1 MAMQKSRNR
10 WGERRGEPA
19 LNLYIRLF
27 FVFFKSFFRKKT
39 GMLDESAVSFRVWP
53 GDLDINLHMNNGRY
67 LALMDLGRLDLIIR
81 MGLLGALIR
90 RRWRPMVGSEF
101 IRFRR
106 GLRPFQRFTLRTRIV
121 TWDEKWVFIR
131 QSFEVEGRAVALGV
145 IKGLFRSPSG
155 NVPSRWL
162 VEAVSP
168 GTAPPDPGDS
178 TELWEKLEKAAPLLA
193 DSGTE
198 EPNETDPP
206 RPGAP

>member
-1 MAMQKSRNR
+1 
-10 WGERRGEPA
+10 
-19 LNLYIRLF
+19 
-27 FVFFKSFFRKKT
+27 
-39 GMLDESAVSFRVWP
+39 MLDESAVSFRVWP

-67 LALMDLGRLDLIIR
+67 LTLMDLGRLDLIIR

-155 NVPSRWL
+155 NVPSRQL

-168 GTAPPDPGDS
+168 GTPPPHPGDGI
-178 TELWEKLEKAAPLLA
+178 ELWERLEKAGPLLA
-193 DSGTE
+193 DSGTDAS
-198 EPNETDPP
+198 PQT
-206 RPGAP
+206 RSGAP